1 MDKKELVEDIRGW
14 IQAADKRYPGHEK
27 DKLTFNISYQQ
38 LRDIL
43 AATEQVP
50 RVIIEINGGVCQSVK
65 ANQIISVDVL
75 DHDNWSHTREGSE
88 EDKMYKDIETEYE
101 KLEHCVF

>member
-1 MDKKELVEDIRGW
+1 MNKKELVEDIRGW

-27 DKLTFNISYQQ
+27 DKLMFNISYQQ

-50 RVIIEINGGVCQSVK
+50 RVIIEINGGVCQAVK
-65 ANQIISVDVL
+65 ADRPVSVDVL
-75 DHDNWSHTREGSE
+75 DHDNWNYAREGSE
-88 EDKMYKDIETEYE
+88 EDQMFKDIETEYE

>member
-14 IQAADKRYPGHEK
+14 IQAADKRCPDHEK

-38 LRDIL
+38 LRNIF
-43 AATEQVP
+43 AIIEQVP
-50 RVIIEINGGVCQSVK
+50 RVIIEIDGGVCQAVK
-65 ANQIISVDVL
+65 ADRPVSVDVL

-88 EDKMYKDIETEYE
+88 EDQMFKDIETEYE
-101 KLEHCVF
+101 KLEFFVF